1 MKVKEKKILLAD
13 FFTVL
18 RKYFLIILACV
29 LVFGAAGY
37 LLAARNVRESYS
49 ASSVIYI
56 QTVTADLDLGITS
69 TDVAIARSLA
79 ADCQKGIAG
88 GTDALL
94 DNVRLH
100 FAARQGDRPEEN
112 WEDLSVYS
120 DRQLASMIT
129 ATNEANTQLVTITAT
144 AKTAK
149 LAVHLANA
157 VAAEAEVSMTDTL
170 GNFKAL
176 PRTSATYATL
186 SRTDARVSR
195 ALAFAVIGAV
205 LSYAAL
211 LALNFAD
218 RRMKRADEA
227 NDFADYL
234 PHLGPTASSEL
245 LRAGECD
252 TQYEA
257 YNRIRTNLNA
267 RLANTECPVIAVS
280 SPTAKEESSVCCENL
295 AYSFARL
302 GRRVLLIDADM
313 RGTAPEIFGE
323 GLGFSDLLEGKDVAP
338 HATDEANLF
347 VLGRGLSQKNP
358 TDLLAGVTF
367 GAALDTLK
375 EGYDIV
381 FINLPPVLG
390 TADAMAASSRLTG
403 TVMTFTLGK
412 TDRRE
417 ASEALSA
424 LYNVGATL
432 LGSVTVG

>member
-1 MKVKEKKILLAD
+1 MKPKEKKILLAD

-18 RKYFLIILACV
+18 RKSFILIVICAL
-29 LVFGAAGY
+29 LFGAAGY
-37 LLAARNVRESYS
+37 LLAARNVSESYS

-88 GTDALL
+88 GTDELL

-100 FAARQGDRPEEN
+100 FAARRADSPSEN

-120 DRQLASMIT
+120 DRQLAAMIT
-129 ATNEANTQLVTITAT
+129 ATNEANTQIVTVTVT
-144 AKTAK
+144 AKTAA

-157 VAAEAEVSMTDTL
+157 VAAETEVSMTKTL
-170 GNFKAL
+170 GNFKVL
-176 PRTSATYATL
+176 PRTSATFAAL
-186 SRTDARVSR
+186 SRTDARLSR
-195 ALAFAVIGAV
+195 AMAFAVIGTV
-205 LSYAAL
+205 LSYAVFL
-211 LALNFAD
+211 VLNFINP
-218 RRMKRADEA
+218 RMKRAEEA
-227 NDFADYL
+227 EDYSAWL
-234 PHLGPTASSEL
+234 PHLGTSGTKL
-245 LRAGECD
+245 LREGECD

-267 RLANTECPVIAVS
+267 RLADTECPVIAVTA
-280 SPTAKEESSVCCENL
+280 PTQKEESAVTCENL

-302 GRRVLLIDADM
+302 GRRVLLIDGDM

-323 GLGFSDLLEGKDVAP
+323 GVGFFDLLEGKEIAP
-338 HATDEANLF
+338 HVADEENLF
-347 VLGRGLSQKNP
+347 VLGRGCSQKNP
-358 TDLLAGVTF
+358 TDLLAG
-367 GAALDTLK
+367 AAFAATLSELK

-390 TADAMAASSRLTG
+390 TADAMAAATRLDG
-403 TVMTFTLGK
+403 TVMTFTLGT

-417 ASEALSA
+417 ATDALNA
-424 LYNVGATL
+424 LYNVGAPL
-432 LGSVTVG
+432 LGSITLD

>member
-18 RKYFLIILACV
+18 RKYFLVILAAV

-37 LLAARNVRESYS
+37 LLAARGVSESYS

-56 QTVTADLDLGITS
+56 QTVTADLDLGVTS
-69 TDVAIARSLA
+69 TDVAIARSIA

-88 GTDALL
+88 GTDKLL

-100 FAARQGDRPEEN
+100 FAARRSDSPDEN

-120 DRQLASMIT
+120 DRQLAAMIT
-129 ATNEANTQLVTITAT
+129 ATNEPNTQLVTVSTT
-144 AKTAK
+144 AKTAS

-186 SRTDARVSR
+186 SRTDARMSR

-205 LSYAAL
+205 LSYAVL
-211 LALNFAD
+211 LALSFAD
-218 RRMKRADEA
+218 RRMKRAEEA
-227 NDFADYL
+227 EDFADYL
-234 PHLGPTASSEL
+234 PHLGKAASREL

-252 TQYEA
+252 AQYEA

-267 RLANTECPVIAVS
+267 RLAGTECPVIAVT
-280 SPTAKEESSVCCENL
+280 SPTQKEESAITCENL

-302 GRRVLLIDADM
+302 GRRVLLIDGDM
-313 RGTAPEIFGE
+313 RGTSPEIFGE
-323 GLGFSDLLEGKDVAP
+323 GVGFFDLLEGKEVAP
-338 HATDEANLF
+338 HAADWENLF
-347 VLGRGLSQKNP
+347 VLGRGCSQKNP
-358 TDLLAGVTF
+358 TDLLAS
-367 GAALDTLK
+367 AAFAATLSELK
-375 EGYDIV
+375 EGYDTV

-390 TADAMAASSRLTG
+390 TADAMAAASRLDG
-403 TVMTFTLGK
+403 TVMSFAVGT

-417 ASEALSA
+417 AGEALSA
-424 LYNVGATL
+424 LYNVGAPL
-432 LGSVTVG
+432 LGSITVG